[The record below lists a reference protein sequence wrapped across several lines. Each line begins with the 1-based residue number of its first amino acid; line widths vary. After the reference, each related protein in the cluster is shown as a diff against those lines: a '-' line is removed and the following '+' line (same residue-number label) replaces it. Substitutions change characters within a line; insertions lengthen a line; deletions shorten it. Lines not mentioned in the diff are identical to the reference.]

1 MSAEAYSNSAVM
13 ELFPDV
19 QLPEAILRL
28 TLKRIPT
35 YFVMNVIIPSALMTS
50 LSVMVFWL
58 PYESG
63 EKVSLGIAVLSSF
76 FIVLLM
82 ISDVTPRNG
91 NNLPILCEYRVISR
105 IGVGMETPVQIQSV
119 CLCTLIQLVQK
130 VAVDSHFEH
139 LDQQCKSALV
149 G

>member
-1 MSAEAYSNSAVM
+1 M
-13 ELFPDV
+13 ELFPGW

-35 YFVMNVIIPSALMTS
+35 YFVMNVIIPSVIMTF
-50 LSVMVFWL
+50 LSIMVFWL

-63 EKVSLGIAVLSSF
+63 EKVSLGTAVLLSF

-91 NNLPILCEYRVISR
+91 NSLPILCEYRVISR
-105 IGVGMETPVQIQSV
+105 IGVGMETSVQIQ
-119 CLCTLIQLVQK
+119 
-130 VAVDSHFEH
+130 
-139 LDQQCKSALV
+139 
-149 G
+149 